1 MWKEE
6 IETQESAKNKE
17 EFNEKYSNDLAIF
30 NSMVITQMSQIP
42 EEYKDKIKYI
52 IKCDWIECYVVVF
65 DVTIKEM
72 TQCLVKM

>member
-6 IETQESAKNKE
+6 IEAQESAKNKE
-17 EFNEKYSNDLAIF
+17 EFNEKYSNDLSVF